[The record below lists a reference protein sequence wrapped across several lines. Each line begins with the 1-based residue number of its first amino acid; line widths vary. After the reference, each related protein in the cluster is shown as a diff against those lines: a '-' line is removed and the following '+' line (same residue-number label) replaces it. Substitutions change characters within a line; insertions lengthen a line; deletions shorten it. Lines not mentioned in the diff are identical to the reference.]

1 MGLSADIISQF
12 IKVNS
17 NNDESNKETTAYG
30 TIVEYGNE
38 IYVKLDGSDLL
49 TPISRTTD
57 VKNDERVIVSIKNHS
72 VVVIGNV
79 TSPSA
84 RTDDVKELTKVVA
97 DKVSTSELEA
107 EYATIESLTVT
118 NGRIN
123 TLEASYV
130 EADKAVVSNLQA
142 SYLEADKAIVSQL
155 EAATAR
161 IVTIEAD
168 YVKTDQLTA
177 TNARIGTIEADYV
190 KTDQLT
196 AVNGKIDNLKSE
208 YIEADKA
215 IIKDLDTERGRI
227 DNLSSEYANIDF
239 ANISE
244 LAMNNFY
251 ANSGLIQNV
260 TVKDGTITGEL
271 VGVTISGDRIIGN
284 TIIADKLVVKG
295 ENGLYYKL
303 NVNSL
308 GETTA
313 SSDPK
318 YQNGLDGSV
327 IIAKS
332 ITATKISVS
341 DLVAFDATIG
351 GFKITSNS
359 IYSGVKESATN
370 STEGVYLDSNG
381 QLSVGNSDTFFKYYI
396 DTDGT
401 RKLDISANSISFYA
415 GSEKK
420 NVEDAIGE
428 ISDNLSSNYYTKSGV
443 NKEVANAAKTAT
455 NYLNF
460 SSAGLV
466 VGDIT
471 ASTLGNNVLIDND
484 SVDIRNGTT
493 VLASYASNSIRIG
506 LTSGTNKNIL
516 INTDGLHIYEG
527 TAYIAYF
534 KPTEVRLGSKAGTN
548 ANIKI
553 ATDAINLRSGNKVLA
568 TFAPT
573 LIELGKDATSSTISL
588 CNGIGKIYAEDSE
601 YDDFFDRMV
610 IDAKD
615 IYLKGGNVCL
625 STSTQYVTTGQY
637 YEESSYANWS
647 VTSYKR
653 EGSDTG
659 VGEATIGGQAINMY
673 NHNEATI
680 TANASESEDSTH
692 VVLSATGS
700 SGYNN
705 FAVKPSLT
713 RIVASNGATG
723 NNNTIIIT
731 PELTTFSTEVR
742 VKNDSTFS
750 SISPDV
756 IASDIFIARNLIST
770 ISGGVSINGTLFTGD
785 NHVLWSGGLF
795 MNESQTATLSE
806 SVSSQAN
813 GIVLV
818 FSAYD
823 GGKVRNYQ
831 FSCHYI
837 PKYMI
842 ESAETLNPTDK
853 HLGYTIFL
861 GSNTFGSFGAKYLYV
876 GDTEI
881 KGNQY
886 NTSTGTAS
894 GITYNNNKF
903 VLRYVIGV

>member
-1 MGLSADIISQF
+1 MGLSSDIISQF

-30 TIVEYGNE
+30 TIVEHGNE

-84 RTDDVKELTKVVA
+84 RTDDVKELTEVVA
-97 DKVSTSELEA
+97 DKVSTSELA
-107 EYATIESLTVT
+107 AKYATIENLAVT
-118 NGRIN
+118 NGRID
-123 TLEASYV
+123 TLEVSYV
-130 EADKAVVSNLQA
+130 EADNAVISNLKA
-142 SYLEADKAIVSQL
+142 SYLEADEAIVSRL

-161 IVTIEAD
+161 IGNIEADYVKTDQLTATNARIGTIEAD

-196 AVNGKIDNLKSE
+196 AVNGK
-208 YIEADKA
+208 
-215 IIKDLDTERGRI
+215 I

-271 VGVTISGDRIIGN
+271 VGVTISGDRIISN

-359 IYSGVKESATN
+359 IYSGVKESAMN

-428 ISDNLSSNYYTKSGV
+428 ISNNLSSNYYTKSGV
-443 NKEVANAAKTAT
+443 NKKVTDAAKTAT

-460 SSAGLV
+460 SGSGLV
-466 VGDIT
+466 VGDMT

-484 SVDIRNGTT
+484 SVDIRNGAT

-506 LTSGTNKNIL
+506 LTNGTNKNLL
-516 INTDGLHIYEG
+516 INTDGLHLYEG
-527 TAYIAYF
+527 TTYIAYF

-548 ANIKI
+548 ANIKM
-553 ATDAINLRSGNKVLA
+553 ATDAINFRSGNKVLA

-601 YDDFFDRMV
+601 YNDFFDRMV

-615 IYLKGGNVCL
+615 MYLKGGDVCL
-625 STSTQYVTTGQY
+625 DTSTQYVTTGQY

-653 EGSDTG
+653 EGSGTG
-659 VGEATIGGQAINMY
+659 VGEATIGGRVVNLY
-673 NHNEATI
+673 NHNEVTI
-680 TANASESEDSTH
+680 TAHASESEDSTY

-713 RIVASNGATG
+713 RIIAGNGATG
-723 NNNTIIIT
+723 DNNTIIIT

-750 SISPDV
+750 SISPDAIV
-756 IASDIFIARNLIST
+756 SDTFIARNLIST

-785 NHVLWSGGLF
+785 NHVLWTGGLY
-795 MNESQTATLSE
+795 MTSNPVSYTHLTL
-806 SVSSQAN
+806 
-813 GIVLV
+813 
-818 FSAYD
+818 
-823 GGKVRNYQ
+823 
-831 FSCHYI
+831 
-837 PKYMI
+837 
-842 ESAETLNPTDK
+842 PTK
-853 HLGYTIFL
+853 
-861 GSNTFGSFGAKYLYV
+861 A
-876 GDTEI
+876 
-881 KGNQY
+881 
-886 NTSTGTAS
+886 
-894 GITYNNNKF
+894 
-903 VLRYVIGV
+903 

>member
-1 MGLSADIISQF
+1 MGLSSDIISQF

-17 NNDESNKETTAYG
+17 NNDKSNKETTAYG

-38 IYVKLDGSDLL
+38 IYVRLDGSDLL

-97 DKVSTSELEA
+97 DKVST
-107 EYATIESLTVT
+107 EYLKANYALITSLDAA
-118 NGRIN
+118 NARID
-123 TLEASYV
+123 TLESSYI
-130 EADKAVVSNLQA
+130 EADKIVVANLEA
-142 SYLEADKAIVSQL
+142 AYLKADKAIISKL
-155 EAATAR
+155 DAATAK
-161 IVTIEAD
+161 IGKIEAD
-168 YVKTDQLTA
+168 YIKTDQLTA
-177 TNARIGTIEADYV
+177 TNARIDTIESDYV
-190 KTDQLT
+190 KTNQLT

-208 YIEADKA
+208 YIESDKA
-215 IIKDLDTERGRI
+215 IIKDLATERGRI
-227 DNLSSEYANIDF
+227 DNLSSKYANIDF

-341 DLVAFDATIG
+341 DLVAFNATIG

-420 NVEDAIGE
+420 NVEGAIGE
-428 ISDNLSSNYYTKSGV
+428 ISNNLSSNYYTKSGV
-443 NKEVANAAKTAT
+443 NKKVTDAAKTAT

-460 SSAGLV
+460 STEGLV
-466 VGDIT
+466 VGDMT
-471 ASTLGNNVLIDND
+471 ASTLGNNVLIDSD
-484 SVDIRNGTT
+484 SVDIRNGAT

-506 LTSGTNKNIL
+506 LTSGTNKNLL
-516 INTDGLHIYEG
+516 INTDGLHLYEG
-527 TAYIAYF
+527 STYIAYF

-548 ANIKI
+548 TNVKI
-553 ATDAINLRSGNKVLA
+553 ATNAINFRSGNEVIA

-573 LIELGKDATSSTISL
+573 LIELGKAATSSTISF

-601 YDDFFDRMV
+601 HSGLFDRMV

-615 IYLKGGNVCL
+615 MHLRGGGVL
-625 STSTQYVTTGQY
+625 IDTSTQYVTTGQ
-637 YEESSYANWS
+637 EFSESSYANWAVAS
-647 VTSYKR
+647 HKK
-653 EGSDTG
+653 EGSGTG
-659 VGEATIGGQAINMY
+659 VGEATIGGLVVNKY
-673 NHNEATI
+673 NHNEARISAHT
-680 TANASESEDSTH
+680 SEKDTSTY
-692 VVLSATGS
+692 VVLAATAGS
-700 SGYNN
+700 VFSD
-705 FAVKPSLT
+705 FAVKPSST
-713 RIVASNGATG
+713 TIRAHNVASGK
-723 NNNTIIIT
+723 NNSITIE

-750 SISPDV
+750 SIAPDMIV
-756 IASDIFIARNLIST
+756 SDTFIARNLIST
-770 ISGGVSINGTLFTGD
+770 IGGGVSINGTLFTGD
-785 NHVLWSGGLF
+785 NHVLWTGGLT
-795 MNESQTATLSE
+795 MDASQTVTLQE
-806 SVSSQAN
+806 SISDQAN

-823 GGKVRNYQ
+823 SGNVQNYQ
-831 FSCHYI
+831 FTCHYI

-842 ESAETLNPTDK
+842 DPTGK
-853 HLGYTIFL
+853 VLGYTTFL
-861 GSNTFGSFGAKYLYV
+861 GGNTFRPFGAKYLYI
-876 GDTEI
+876 GDTTI
-881 KGNQY
+881 KGHKD

-903 VLRYVIGV
+903 VLRYVVGV